1 MRIFVAPLA
10 AGELTVGGEEHHYLS
25 RVMRARVGDTL
36 ELADGEGLR
45 ARATIVAI
53 GTDSTQLQVEGV
65 QAVADE
71 LPPIT
76 ALIPVIKGD
85 RMDIC
90 VEKLVEVGVD
100 QIIVWPAARAVVKLV
115 GSRQASRLEHYR
127 GIAQAAARQ
136 SGRASVPLVDMS
148 ESLASAIGRL
158 PTGSHLVLDPSVDPT
173 LLDVLEGLRVGRASV
188 SEPVA
193 ILSGPEGGLVG
204 VELEMAFGAGFVRV
218 GLGPRVLRA
227 ETAPVIAVALVRA
240 ASKS

>member
-10 AGELTVGGEEHHYLS
+10 AGELTVRGDEHHYQT

-36 ELADGEGLR
+36 ELLDGEGLR
-45 ARATIVAI
+45 ARATIAAI
-53 GTDSTQLQVEGV
+53 GSDSTHLVVEAV
-65 QAVADE
+65 QAVLDE

-85 RMDIC
+85 RMDVC

-100 QIIVWPAARAVVKLV
+100 EIVVWPASRSVVKLDAT
-115 GSRQASRLEHYR
+115 RRASRLDHYR
-127 GIAQAAARQ
+127 AIAQAAARQ
-136 SGRASVPLVDMS
+136 SGRASVPLVDMA

-158 PTGSHLVLDPSVDPT
+158 PAGSHLVLDPSVDPSF
-173 LLDVLEGLRVGRASV
+173 LNVLEGLRTGRTSI

-193 ILSGPEGGLVG
+193 ILSGPEGGLAG
-204 VELEMAFGAGFVRV
+204 FELDMASGAGFTRV

-227 ETAPVIAVALVRA
+227 ETAPMIAVALVRA